1 MNALAALAAASCWGL
16 GAEEAR
22 RAFATLA
29 PGAMRGEV
37 LRFAAGYT
45 VINDC
50 YNSSPAALAAA
61 VGMAAH
67 TPGFRRRILVA
78 GEMLELGATSPH
90 LHREAGMQAASF
102 GNIDWIFGVQG
113 DAENLL
119 RGAAEAGHPAPRQRF
134 FPDAAQAAAF
144 LPGFLETGDLVLL
157 KGSRGVRLERV
168 VEALLTAGPVVGEE
182 QSRASVDAPG
192 AQAGRH

>member
-1 MNALAALAAASCWGL
+1 MC
-16 GAEEAR
+16 
-22 RAFATLA
+22 RA
-29 PGAMRGEV
+29 
-37 LRFAAGYT
+37 LRFLCSAGRQ
-45 VINDC
+45 
-50 YNSSPAALAAA
+50 
-61 VGMAAH
+61 
-67 TPGFRRRILVA
+67 RRV
-78 GEMLELGATSPH
+78 
-90 LHREAGMQAASF
+90 
-102 GNIDWIFGVQG
+102 
-113 DAENLL
+113 
-119 RGAAEAGHPAPRQRF
+119 APRQRF